1 MRKVSARW
9 CSFFL
14 GTSFILSIPSA
25 VFAQTSL
32 NWAKV
37 ERLRNRVHLIPDG
50 RNARL
55 ARVADVMS
63 IGDALRTASSARAE
77 LRFND
82 GSLAR
87 VGEQATFR
95 FTPNTRN
102 FQLSNGTVLLL
113 IPPGRG
119 RTTIQTPNAVTGIQG
134 SALFVRVRCLA
145 ELTAEGYCSSPIT
158 FVGALTNNPAGAM
171 LAYNQTGSQQQPI
184 YAGEMVVIEG
194 DAITQRLEFDLRT
207 FYQTSGL
214 AEGLKLDSPT
224 PPADLS
230 EDLQGVW
237 QEIQDALE
245 LQGDF
250 DSEGPIEEVV
260 ENPGFIAP
268 SVIGNSGNELDDPDA
283 SKVFAIFPDFASSPA
298 ATFHGVDSQVA
309 SSSSGNGRL
318 GTATSAELV
327 SSDASVNSSIIDA
340 TVGAARI
347 GNTQAAAPAP
357 VAIPSATGPVSTP
370 GALPP
375 ASAPAMPA
383 ATPTLVESPV
393 TFVEQ
398 PPQIVTAPAPA
409 TQPVTPIVTAPT
421 PVEQQPAA
429 PVISAPTTV
438 VDQPITSGITTPTPI
453 EKPEIPVVTTPN
465 TVDTPTVVTPTV
477 PEDLVP
483 TLEADQ
489 ISERQA
495 VPTEEFDWQQS
506 AGVNDPEILQT
517 TELSIGSPNAEST
530 EPPTGN

>member
-1 MRKVSARW
+1 MRKAAARW

-14 GTSFILSIPSA
+14 GASFVISIPSA

-37 ERLRNRVHLIPDG
+37 EALRNRVHLIPNG

-145 ELTAEGYCSSPIT
+145 ELTAEGYCSSPVT

-171 LAYNQTGSQQQPI
+171 LAYNQAGSQQQHI
-184 YAGEMVVIEG
+184 HAGEMVVIEG
-194 DAITQRLEFDLRT
+194 DTITQRFEFDLRT
-207 FYQTSGL
+207 FYETSGL
-214 AEGLKLDSPT
+214 AEGLGLDSAT
-224 PPADLS
+224 PPVELS
-230 EDLQGVW
+230 EELQEVW

-260 ENPGFIAP
+260 ENPTFIAP
-268 SVIGNSGNELDDPDA
+268 SSRIANGINDSEGNDTTD
-283 SKVFAIFPDFASSPA
+283 VFAVFPDFQSSPA
-298 ATFHGVDSQVA
+298 ATFHSLSGSVVAASTDNQVIGVVTPEGLD
-309 SSSSGNGRL
+309 RD
-318 GTATSAELV
+318 TSV
-327 SSDASVNSSIIDA
+327 SSPVTDA
-340 TVGAARI
+340 TIRAARI
-347 GNTQAAAPAP
+347 GITAAPAP
-357 VAIPSATGPVSTP
+357 VSITPDTGSAPVANTLPPSSSVSAPSTP
-370 GALPP
+370 AAVPTVE
-375 ASAPAMPA
+375 AIT
-383 ATPTLVESPV
+383 ATPVAQPLTPV
-393 TFVEQ
+393 
-398 PPQIVTAPAPA
+398 VT
-409 TQPVTPIVTAPT
+409 VPT
-421 PVEQQPAA
+421 PVEQQPATPVVTA
-429 PVISAPTTV
+429 PSPVA
-438 VDQPITSGITTPTPI
+438 DQPVTSVVTTPNPI
-453 EKPEIPVVTTPN
+453 EKPDVPVVTTPN
-465 TVDTPTVVTPTV
+465 PVVDTPTVATTTV
-477 PEDLVP
+477 PEDLAPTNLAP

-489 ISERQA
+489 IPERQTA
-495 VPTEEFDWQQS
+495 PREEFDWQQS
-506 AGVNDPEILQT
+506 PGTNDPEVLQT
-517 TELSIGSPNAEST
+517 TELTIGNPNAESAP
-530 EPPTGN
+530 PPTGN